1 MSTKYFQSENEKE
14 INIINF
20 TMLEEEAKKIIPAGG
35 YGYINGGAEDEWTLR
50 MNTEAF
56 NHKQIVPRSLTDVE
70 KPDLTTTIYGE
81 KISMPI
87 FMTTVASH
95 GLAHKDGEIAT
106 AKGTAAAG
114 TIMGISTYST
124 KSLDEIMTA
133 STGPKWFQLYMSKDD
148 KFNEY
153 MIGKA
158 VANGAKAVILTV
170 DATLGGYREADL
182 KNNFI
187 FPLPMGNLE
196 SLGEGLGQSISEIFA
211 NAKQKI
217 GIKDIEKIVAM
228 IDLPVIVKGIE
239 SPEDA
244 LLAIGAGA
252 KGIYVSNH
260 GGRQLDGGP
269 ASFDV
274 LESIAKAVNKKV
286 PIIFDSGVRR
296 GQHVFKALA
305 SGADLVGIGR
315 PAIYGLAVGG
325 SKGVTSVF
333 KHFAKELK
341 IVMQLAGCQTVEDI
355 KKAKLLSIKY

>member
-1 MSTKYFQSENEKE
+1 
-14 INIINF
+14 
-20 TMLEEEAKKIIPAGG
+20 
-35 YGYINGGAEDEWTLR
+35 
-50 MNTEAF
+50 
-56 NHKQIVPRSLTDVE
+56 
-70 KPDLTTTIYGE
+70 
-81 KISMPI
+81 
-87 FMTTVASH
+87 
-95 GLAHKDGEIAT
+95 
-106 AKGTAAAG
+106 
-114 TIMGISTYST
+114 
-124 KSLDEIMTA
+124 
-133 STGPKWFQLYMSKDD
+133 
-148 KFNEY
+148 
-153 MIGKA
+153 
-158 VANGAKAVILTV
+158 
-170 DATLGGYREADL
+170 
-182 KNNFI
+182 
-187 FPLPMGNLE
+187 MGNLE

-228 IDLPVIVKGIE
+228 TDLPVIVKGIE

>member
-20 TMLEEEAKKIIPAGG
+20 RMLEEEAKKIIPAGG
-35 YGYINGGAEDEWTLR
+35 YGYISGGAEDEWTLK

-95 GLAHKDGEIAT
+95 GLAHRDGEIAT
-106 AKGTAAAG
+106 AKGAAAAE

-148 KFNEY
+148 NFNRY
-153 MIGKA
+153 MIEKA

-187 FPLPMGNLE
+187 FPFTMGNLE
-196 SLGEGLGQSISEIFA
+196 SLGAGLGQSISEIFA

-217 GIKDIEKIVAM
+217 GIKDIEEIVSLTN
-228 IDLPVIVKGIE
+228 LPVIVKGIE

-274 LESIAKAVNKKV
+274 LESIAKAVNRKV

-341 IVMQLAGCQTVEDI
+341 IVMQLAGCKTIEDI